1 MSRYIDAE
9 EFVEDLKVEFSN
21 LMFDGLKGT
30 PRPRELSFSQ
40 IVERVECVPTADV
53 VSVVHGKWVRCG
65 RLESKIV
72 MKCSECEQG
81 ITSMFAPVYHY
92 CPNCGAKMD
101 GGTSCE

>member
-53 VSVVHGKWVRCG
+53 VPVVHGKWIYDHWC
-65 RLESKIV
+65 EF
-72 MKCSECEQG
+72 KCSCCGHFSLTIPRGKEK
-81 ITSMFAPVYHY
+81 Y
-92 CPNCGAKMD
+92 CPNCGAKMI
-101 GGTSCE
+101 GVEE